1 MKNFLLPILLATGL
15 LATATA
21 VMAGTANVP
30 EPFRGYT
37 TDSESYIR
45 YDDLNELLKALVV
58 DTGWSSREVAAPVE
72 APTGTRMKAKV
83 QSKTV
88 NEGNRF
94 YYEAFEDDEEAQR
107 ALEQLRD
114 NLARVPSQVPLDR
127 FSRNEQ
133 LAYWLNLYNVT
144 MLNEVVKVYPKRSL
158 KKLLAGKKSVK
169 EEKLLNV
176 AGVPLSLDDIQYT
189 ILGNNYDNDPLIMY
203 GLYQGIIGGPNIRK
217 SAYTGS
223 NVYRNLERNARE
235 FINSNRGTFPGSGS
249 NFNASSLYDRN
260 KVYFQDFQKDL
271 RAHLLQYID
280 DPEREDLKASSKIKT
295 NINDWSVTD
304 LYGSYRDIGGSFA
317 TNRAA
322 LLDSI
327 QSTTYHADTGAV
339 TTMALSAA
347 SSDLAQKAPVN
358 TRFSPDLTEFLMEIR
373 DREEKANLA
382 KDTTVTVEELGEVPV
397 DQQTTP
403 DEGKENGG

>member
-21 VMAGTANVP
+21 VMAGAANVP

-45 YDDLNELLKALVV
+45 YDDLNELLKSLVV

-94 YYEAFEDDEEAQR
+94 YFEAFEDDEEAQR

-158 KKLLAGKKSVK
+158 KKLLVGKKSVK

-176 AGVPLSLDDIQYT
+176 AGVPLSLDDIQYA

-249 NFNASSLYDRN
+249 TFNASSLYGRN

-280 DPEREDLKASSKIKT
+280 GPEREDLEASGKIKT
-295 NINDWSVTD
+295 NINDWTVTD
-304 LYGSYRDIGGSFA
+304 LYGSYQDIGGSFA

-327 QSTTYHADTGAV
+327 QSTTYNADTGAL
-339 TTMALSAA
+339 TTTALSAA
-347 SSDLAQKAPVN
+347 SSDLALRAPVN

-403 DEGKENGG
+403 DEGKESGG